1 MMNTMKRRALG
12 GAITAGLLA
21 ASACSGKKSGA
32 AAGALA
38 SDSAAAG
45 TQRTMTLTAD
55 QREHLKMVA
64 VAAETYR
71 PVIQTTGTVAFDGDL
86 STQVL
91 APISGPVVR
100 VLVQVGTQVRRGDAL
115 ALLSSP
121 DFAAAVSAYEKAQSA
136 AKQTQKVAQLNA
148 ELFKADGIARRDMEQ
163 SQVDADA
170 AAADRDAALQQ
181 LRALGVDSAT
191 LADLRDG
198 KRTGPLEAAIRAP
211 ISGIVVE
218 KLISPGQLLQAGT
231 TPCFTVADLSR
242 MWVMANV
249 FESDLAFVAPGDKAQ
264 ITGTALPQPLTGT
277 AAYVAALVDPATR
290 ATSVRIDVV
299 NTGRVLKKDMYV
311 NAAIQS
317 RRTVKGLLIPVS
329 AVLRDDDNLPF
340 VFVETADGSFARRT
354 VTLGNRIGD
363 RYEVRE
369 GLKEG
374 EQVTAEGG
382 LFLEFAQNQ

>member
-1 MMNTMKRRALG
+1 MTKYIGRRATG
-12 GAITAGLLA
+12 GAITAILLA
-21 ASACSGKKSGA
+21 AAACSGKSGA
-32 AAGALA
+32 ATGAAAMDSAGA
-38 SDSAAAG
+38 G
-45 TQRTMTLTAD
+45 TSRAMTLTAD

-71 PVIQTTGTVAFDGDL
+71 PVIRTTGTVAFDGDL
-86 STQVL
+86 STPVL

-100 VLVQVGTQVRRGDAL
+100 ILVQVGTVVRRGDVL
-115 ALLSSP
+115 AVLSSP
-121 DFAAAVSAYEKAQSA
+121 DFAAAVSAYKKAQA
-136 AKQTQKVAQLNA
+136 AAMQTQKVAQLNA
-148 ELFKADGIARRDMEQ
+148 ELFEADGIARRDMEQ

-191 LADLRDG
+191 IAGLRDG
-198 KRTGPLEAAIRAP
+198 THAGPLEAAIRAP
-211 ISGIVVE
+211 ISGTVVE
-218 KLISPGQLLQAGT
+218 KLVSPGQLLQAGT

-249 FESDLAFVAPGDKAQ
+249 FESDLAFVAPGDRAQ
-264 ITGTALPQPLTGT
+264 ITGPALPQPLTGT
-277 AAYVAALVDPATR
+277 AAYVAALVDPGTR
-290 ATSVRIDVV
+290 ATSVRIDVA
-299 NTGRVLKKDMYV
+299 NTGRVLRKDMYV
-311 NAAIQS
+311 DAAIQS
-317 RRTVKGLLIPVS
+317 RRTVEGLLIPVS
-329 AVLRDDDNLPF
+329 AVLRDDNNLPF
-340 VFVETADGSFARRT
+340 VFVETTKGAFTRRT

-363 RYEVRE
+363 RYEVRD

>member
-1 MMNTMKRRALG
+1 MMNPMKRRAFG

-21 ASACSGKKSGA
+21 AAACSGKSGA
-32 AAGALA
+32 AAGAVA
-38 SDSAAAG
+38 SDSAVAG
-45 TQRTMTLTAD
+45 TQHTMTLTAD
-55 QREHLKMVA
+55 QREHLKMVS

-100 VLVQVGTQVRRGDAL
+100 ILVQVGTQVRRGDPL

-136 AKQTQKVAQLNA
+136 ARQTQRVAQLNA

-181 LRALGVDSAT
+181 LRALGVDSST
-191 LADLRDG
+191 LNDLRDG
-198 KRTGPLEAAIRAP
+198 KRTGPLEATIRAP
-211 ISGIVVE
+211 ISGTVVE

-231 TPCFTVADLSR
+231 TACFTVADLSR

-264 ITGTALPQPLTGT
+264 ITGTALPQPLSGT
-277 AAYVAALVDPATR
+277 AAYVSALVDPSTR
-290 ATSVRIDVV
+290 ATGVRIDVA
-299 NTGRVLKKDMYV
+299 NTGHVLKKDMYV
-311 NAAIQS
+311 DAAIQS

-340 VFVETADGSFARRT
+340 VFVETTKGNFARRM

-363 RYEVRE
+363 RYEVRD